1 MDLRPPNLWFIAA
14 YLLLTVIVVIGFFWQ
29 AQTVQDLEETQ
40 QQLLETI
47 EVQEK
52 LIAAVRLETRALRQN
67 LCDLFLT
74 IAEEIEKPTGVD
86 LAQEILVS
94 FEQEGIEC
102 RVPVNP

>member
-1 MDLRPPNLWFIAA
+1 MDARPPNLWFIAA
-14 YLLLTVIVVIGFFWQ
+14 YVLLTVIVVIGFFFQ
-29 AQTVQDLEETQ
+29 AQTVHDLEKTQ

-52 LIAAVRLETRALRQN
+52 VMPRSGLRQVLLQQN

-74 IAEEIEKPTGVD
+74 IAEEIEQPTGID
-86 LAQEILVS
+86 LTQEILVS
-94 FEQEGIEC
+94 FEREGIKC